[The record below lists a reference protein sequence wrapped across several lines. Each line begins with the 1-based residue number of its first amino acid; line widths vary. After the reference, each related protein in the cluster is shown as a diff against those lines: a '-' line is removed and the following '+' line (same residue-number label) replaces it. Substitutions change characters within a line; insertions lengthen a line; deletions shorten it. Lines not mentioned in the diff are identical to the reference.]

1 MRTET
6 VDGISFRTVVINDV
20 KDAYS
25 FSALLLQSSIQVD
38 QDLVLEVGD
47 VEGFEEGETLGR
59 DGWKLLAETLEMKP
73 NLVRE
78 LMTSKREMEEA
89 DWEDTKTIWEA
100 IGEDGFLLDNFEQF
114 EKNDE
119 GAWVRV
125 ERILKMAKD
134 TWAFIRN
141 NYSPLQ

>member
-59 DGWKLLAETLEMKP
+59 DGWKVLAETLEKKP

-89 DWEDTKTIWEA
+89 DWEDIETIWEA

-114 EKNDE
+114 EKNEE

>member
-89 DWEDTKTIWEA
+89 DWEDVKTIWGAVGEFIGLRGSCSLYCEEVPEEDEA
-100 IGEDGFLLDNFEQF
+100 AWARMEEILDLA
-114 EKNDE
+114 D
-119 GAWVRV
+119 
-125 ERILKMAKD
+125 D
-134 TWAFIRN
+134 SSD
-141 NYSPLQ
+141 YDD

>member
-1 MRTET
+1 M
-6 VDGISFRTVVINDV
+6 
-20 KDAYS
+20 
-25 FSALLLQSSIQVD
+25 
-38 QDLVLEVGD
+38 LEVGD

-59 DGWKLLAETLEMKP
+59 DGWKVLAETLEKKP

>member
-89 DWEDTKTIWEA
+89 DWEDIETI
-100 IGEDGFLLDNFEQF
+100 
-114 EKNDE
+114 
-119 GAWVRV
+119 
-125 ERILKMAKD
+125 
-134 TWAFIRN
+134 
-141 NYSPLQ
+141 